1 MIPNTLANQDVLPPL
16 DKLTMEPQPGPK
28 TSPNSTKF
36 HVLLENI
43 IQRLLS
49 LELRGFHTTTTTTTT
64 TTKQLNKQTKQ
75 NQTNKTKQTQK
86 QQQTTNHH
94 HHHHHQQQQQQPKPP
109 PPQQQQQQ
117 QQQQRPRQQPQHQQ
131 QQCTTSDGG
140 PAGPLVGASPLNRV
154 GMSRRTF
161 VTQFRFNRRKM
172 E

>member
-64 TTKQLNKQTKQ
+64 TTTKQLNKQTKQ

-94 HHHHHQQQQQQPKPP
+94 HHHQQQQQQPKPP
-109 PPQQQQQQ
+109 PPQQQQ